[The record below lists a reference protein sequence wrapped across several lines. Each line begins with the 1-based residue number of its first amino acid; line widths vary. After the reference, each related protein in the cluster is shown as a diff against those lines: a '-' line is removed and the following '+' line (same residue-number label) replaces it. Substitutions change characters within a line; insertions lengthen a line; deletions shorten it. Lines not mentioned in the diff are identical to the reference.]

1 MPPAAKTS
9 QLTEKDAATAF
20 ARAWNRLDCKD
31 FLNLLAEDAHYASQY
46 VFSEL
51 ESRQDIEK
59 YLTDK
64 MHRVKASRSKVRAE
78 LAMTVIPRESPCV
91 LLYQDNPNEHTAVV
105 LFQVKGGRIRRYDLC
120 MPQLYQVKKSGIFPV

>member
-31 FLNLLAEDAHYASQY
+31 FLNLLAEDVHYASQY

-64 MHRVKASRSKVRAE
+64 MHLVKATRSEVRAE
-78 LAMTVIPRESPCV
+78 LAMTVSPGENPCV
-91 LLYQDNPNEHTAVV
+91 LLYQDDPKEHAAVV
-105 LFQVKGGRIRRYDLC
+105 LFQVKDGRIKRYDLC
-120 MPQLYQVKKSGIFPV
+120 IPQLYEVKKSGIFPV